1 LVDIPYATSQ
11 SLQRKIGLS
20 ERQGLSSFHF
30 LHYYL
35 HFHFVDVDVAAV
47 VAGVDAVWK
56 LQK

>member
-20 ERQGLSSFHF
+20 SFHL

>member
-1 LVDIPYATSQ
+1 MSSD
-11 SLQRKIGLS
+11 
-20 ERQGLSSFHF
+20 LSSFHF